1 MTDDA
6 LRRAV
11 RSAAVI
17 APIVGAT
24 IAMEADIIETRAAL
38 GVVVVYLVGVTAWRL
53 NGWVTAEVSADD

>member
-6 LRRAV
+6 ARQAV

-24 IAMEADIIETRAAL
+24 AAMETGVTETRVGL
-38 GVVVVYLVGVTAWRL
+38 GAVLVYLVGVTAWRL
-53 NGWVTAEVSADD
+53 NGWVTAEVAADD